1 MAKGSW
7 SATTTTSELAAAG
20 AYRGSVIVQ
29 LQSGDPTWL
38 AFGEDAVVGEGLL
51 LKDVGDFV
59 EVKEPLARLAINGIC
74 DTANS
79 SDGGYQT
86 S

>member
-1 MAKGSW
+1 MAKGAW
-7 SATTTTSELAAAG
+7 SATASTSELAAIST
-20 AYRGSVIVQ
+20 YRGSVIVQ
-29 LQSGDPTWL
+29 LQAGDPTWL

-51 LKDVGDFV
+51 LKDVGDYV

-74 DTANS
+74 DTGNS